1 MVVVDGCIYVA
12 AWRVAETRGVIYIY
26 FTACLYHF
34 ETCCRRWEVPVVYIY
49 FSICI
54 YPVTAGSNVNGP

>member
-1 MVVVDGCIYVA
+1 MVVVGGCIYVA
-12 AWRVAETRGVIYIY
+12 ARRVAETRGFIYIY

-34 ETCCRRWEVPVVYIY
+34 ETYCRRWEVLVVYIF